1 MSNADRKEGEPLS
14 SADLF
19 ALSYHI
25 AARCDS
31 VNRDYVWCKKNN
43 EDPQACLGKGA
54 AVTQCVHDL

>member
-1 MSNADRKEGEPLS
+1 MS